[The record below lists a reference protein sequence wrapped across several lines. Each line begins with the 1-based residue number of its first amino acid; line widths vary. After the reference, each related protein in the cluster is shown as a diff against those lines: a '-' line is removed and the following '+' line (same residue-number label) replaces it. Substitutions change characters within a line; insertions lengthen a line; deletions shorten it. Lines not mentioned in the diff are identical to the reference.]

1 MNSPTLIHR
10 IARPIKKILPESV
23 WSPARAYATGIFTP
37 FRFSTT
43 TGHWRSSL
51 RRAACDSTGKAIPWY
66 TYPAIDFLH
75 QRDFRDK
82 AVLEFGGGQ
91 STIWWAARA
100 NHVLTIEEDEAWFK
114 RIASEAPT
122 NASVHHLAVDGGT
135 RAIVEI
141 RQLVGNLH
149 PEPFDVV
156 VIDGHLRCELVC
168 FALEKLSP
176 SGAIIFDNAEGY
188 GFYNETKWRS
198 LQRIDFYGFAPGVSL
213 RHCTSILF
221 DRNTFLLDPQI
232 PIIDLE
238 RLAIS
243 GSGREHGN
251 STAVGPV

>member
-1 MNSPTLIHR
+1 MNSPTLVHR
-10 IARPIKKILPESV
+10 IARPIKKILPETV
-23 WSPARAYATGIFTP
+23 WSPARAYATGILTP
-37 FRFSTT
+37 FRFSTV

-51 RRAACDSTGKAIPWY
+51 RRAACDRTGKAIPWY
-66 TYPAIDFLH
+66 TYPAIDFLQ

-82 AVLEFGGGQ
+82 AVLEFGGGH

-114 RIASEAPT
+114 RIASAAPT
-122 NASVHHLAVDGGT
+122 NASVHHLAVDRGT
-135 RAIVEI
+135 RSIVDI
-141 RQLVGNLH
+141 RQLVGKLH

-156 VIDGHLRCELVC
+156 VIDGHLRRELVC

-176 SGAIIFDNAEGY
+176 SGAVIFDNAEAECF

-198 LQRIDFYGFAPGVSL
+198 VQRIDFYGFAPGVSL

-221 DRNTFLLDPQI
+221 DRDCFLLAPQI

-238 RLAIS
+238 RPAIS
-243 GSGREHGN
+243 D
-251 STAVGPV
+251 